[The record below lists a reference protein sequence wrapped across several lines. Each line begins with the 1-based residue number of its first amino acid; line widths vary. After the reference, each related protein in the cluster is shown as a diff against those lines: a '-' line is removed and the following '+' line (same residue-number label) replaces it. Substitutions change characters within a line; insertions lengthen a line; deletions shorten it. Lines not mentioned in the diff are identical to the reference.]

1 MQPEGPEESMP
12 ASAANLITGSGRGLM
27 RVLAAIAGAVAW
39 TAAAAT
45 GAVLAV
51 VFATTVVVI
60 SLMGLVVLALTGAAV
75 RVRGAGRR
83 GSDPDLIEARHM
95 GGHSWVA
102 YGWDGRR

>member
-1 MQPEGPEESMP
+1 MP
-12 ASAANLITGSGRGLM
+12 ATARFDFRGRSAFRGLAW
-27 RVLAAIAGAVAW
+27 LGASLAW
-39 TAAAAT
+39 TAAIAIA
-45 GAVLAV
+45 AVLALF
-51 VFATTVVVI
+51 FAATVVVI